1 MPLKNDSLNLPEGL
15 TSDLSENSEQPIY
28 RPILKDPNLSDTNL
42 RDTHQDSQEQI
53 RETESLT
60 SNVDENSE
68 QPTCKPILNDPH
80 LSDTNLRNTYQD
92 SQEQIHEP
100 ILHWSWG
107 FTPSAEIWNGRFAM
121 IGFATVTVIELLTG
135 NGYLHLL
142 RLISG
147 TDLTP

>member
-1 MPLKNDSLNLPEGL
+1 MTSKNDSLNLPKGL
-15 TSDLSENSEQPIY
+15 TSDLNEDGEQPIY
-28 RPILKDPNLSDTNL
+28 RPILNDPNLIDTNL
-42 RDTHQDSQEQI
+42 RDTNQDSKEQI
-53 RETESLT
+53 
-60 SNVDENSE
+60 
-68 QPTCKPILNDPH
+68 
-80 LSDTNLRNTYQD
+80 Y
-92 SQEQIHEP
+92 EP

-121 IGFATVTVIELLTG
+121 IGFSAATVIELLTG